1 MRSPACFPTLRLQVI
16 SGNLDG
22 PGKALNLL
30 WRQLFSWSCGFSGNC
45 TNRGDFGQGANVITL
60 RPRCPEGGPPV
71 LNTMAIGQDEIEKI
85 AELARIR
92 IAPDQIGDV
101 TRRIT
106 DILGM
111 VDQLQAADTK
121 DVEPMA
127 NPLDAVQRLRADEVT
142 EENRREA
149 FQAIA
154 PAVENGLYLVPR
166 VVE

>member
-1 MRSPACFPTLRLQVI
+1 
-16 SGNLDG
+16 
-22 PGKALNLL
+22 
-30 WRQLFSWSCGFSGNC
+30 
-45 TNRGDFGQGANVITL
+45 
-60 RPRCPEGGPPV
+60 
-71 LNTMAIGQDEIEKI
+71 MAIEQDELEKI

-92 IAPDQIGDV
+92 IAPDQVGQL
-101 TRRIT
+101 TQRIT
-106 DILGM
+106 EILSM
-111 VDQLQAADTK
+111 VEQLQAVDTG

-142 EENRREA
+142 ESNRREA